1 VPPGVRVPQRPPW
14 ANDARACPP
23 SGHLHSCGRRSA
35 GMCRLDAGT
44 GRASSRSSP
53 SRRLLGSRLDESCRA
68 GRYPGSVQIRL
79 AGHSK
84 LCRNETCWIHFNA
97 VVTTNS
103 QRGIYAR
110 DCSVRALDQAGR
122 VVAEGGA
129 ALGFPPGAYTRA
141 GEPYRM
147 MGGTQ
152 VRVDGEG
159 PVRVASLEATCS
171 AYVWHGDVPI

>member
-1 VPPGVRVPQRPPW
+1 MRVPAVPLLV
-14 ANDARACPP
+14 A
-23 SGHLHSCGRRSA
+23 L
-35 GMCRLDAGT
+35 
-44 GRASSRSSP
+44 
-53 SRRLLGSRLDESCRA
+53 LLGGCSGL
-68 GRYPGSVQIRL
+68 GSTSHAERVDIPVTVQIRL

-84 LCRNETCWIHFNA
+84 LCRNETCWIHFDA

-110 DCSVRALDQAGR
+110 DCNVRALDQARR

-129 ALGFPPGAYTRA
+129 ALGFPAGAYTRA

-152 VRVDGEG
+152 VRVDGER
-159 PVRVASLEATCS
+159 PVRPASLEATCS